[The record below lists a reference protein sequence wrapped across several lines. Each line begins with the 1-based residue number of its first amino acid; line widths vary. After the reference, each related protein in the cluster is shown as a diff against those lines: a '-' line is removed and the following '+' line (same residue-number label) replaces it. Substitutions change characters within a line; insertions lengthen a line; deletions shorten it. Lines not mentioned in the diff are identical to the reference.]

1 MFAILVPG
9 GLEMLTYCV
18 YAPLSAHT
26 PELNWLHRYTPY
38 NPCLAYVK
46 HMLIAISPEISKIFG
61 LLI

>member
-1 MFAILVPG
+1 V
-9 GLEMLTYCV
+9 LEMLTYYV
-18 YAPLSAHT
+18 YAPLSART

-46 HMLIAISPEISKIFG
+46 HMLIAFSPEISKIFG